1 MTFGAGTGGVRAAS
15 TPEVVGVDEAVL
27 EPSVFGAMPPSD
39 ITEEMLEINA
49 FDLLRSL
56 ERQAS
61 QLQAEAEE
69 DSAVLA
75 QTKASGSGSSSSSG
89 SGSGSGSNASSVRS
103 TASMSV
109 SVPNLCV
116 STSEPEREP
125 TPAAFLES
133 FASVAR
139 RQFNIFIH
147 SLS

>member
-89 SGSGSGSNASSVRS
+89 SGSGSNASSVRS

>member
-1 MTFGAGTGGVRAAS
+1 MSAES
-15 TPEVVGVDEAVL
+15 TSEVVGVDDAVL
-27 EPSVFGAMPPSD
+27 EPSVFGTMPPSD

-69 DSAVLA
+69 VIHASTSTAAAAVVD
-75 QTKASGSGSSSSSG
+75 TKAAAAAAVAAVTPAGSSSSG
-89 SGSGSGSNASSVRS
+89 VRS
-103 TASMSV
+103 TTSMSV

-139 RQFNIFIH
+139 R
-147 SLS
+147 

>member
-1 MTFGAGTGGVRAAS
+1 MSAES
-15 TPEVVGVDEAVL
+15 TSEVVGVDDAVL
-27 EPSVFGAMPPSD
+27 EPSVFGTMPPSD

-69 DSAVLA
+69 VIHASTSTAAAAVVD
-75 QTKASGSGSSSSSG
+75 TKAAAAAAAAVAAVTPAGSSSSG
-89 SGSGSGSNASSVRS
+89 VRS
-103 TASMSV
+103 TTSMSV

-139 RQFNIFIH
+139 R
-147 SLS
+147 

>member
-1 MTFGAGTGGVRAAS
+1 MSAESTG
-15 TPEVVGVDEAVL
+15 EVAGVDDAVL

-69 DSAVLA
+69 VSQASTSTTAAVVD
-75 QTKASGSGSSSSSG
+75 TKAAAAAVTAGSSSSG
-89 SGSGSGSNASSVRS
+89 VRS
-103 TASMSV
+103 TTSMSV

-139 RQFNIFIH
+139 R
-147 SLS
+147 